1 MAAIL
6 FCLRARNFLL
16 RRLSLE
22 NINIFILYA
31 DANSLC
37 IEYKTYG
44 ALCGALLFHVY
55 WSLHYL
61 RRLGV
66 PSLYNSS
73 KCESLVERVSVL
85 LMRFTLAS
93 DFSLPSHFFSKI
105 QLTINGLNTFYCIA
119 ENCSK
124 VNRTQSNH
132 FGSSFV

>member
-31 DANSLC
+31 DANTLC

-66 PSLYNSS
+66 RSPYSS
-73 KCESLVERVSVL
+73 RKCKSLVERVSVL
-85 LMRFTLAS
+85 VMLFTLAR
-93 DFSLPSHFFSKI
+93 DFSLLSHLFSRI
-105 QLTINGLNTFYCIA
+105 HLNINGLNSFYCIIEYCLTIYRA
-119 ENCSK
+119 ECIWASP
-124 VNRTQSNH
+124 
-132 FGSSFV
+132 

>member
-31 DANSLC
+31 DANTLC

-66 PSLYNSS
+66 RSLYSWR

-85 LMRFTLAS
+85 VMRFTLAQ
-93 DFSLPSHFFSKI
+93 DFSLLSHLFSKI
-105 QLTINGLNTFYCIA
+105 HLNINGLDSCYCII
-119 ENCSK
+119 ENCLTMYRAECICASP
-124 VNRTQSNH
+124 
-132 FGSSFV
+132 